1 MPKPKIKRRKENE
14 NMGLGGTFLD
24 IKLEAAIKTLKNGK
38 AAVWRKSKI
47 IVLLKPGK
55 NPDLPSSYRPVSLLC
70 HTYKLYERILL
81 NRLGPAID
89 EKLIKEQASFRPGL
103 TPLLSKKSYVQDLIN
118 INMPR
123 IRGAWDNKTGNR
135 KNGLLFGTW
144 NVRTLFKPGAAQNIV
159 KEIEKYNLKIVAL
172 QEIRWDDT
180 GTLDIQETTIL
191 YGKCNER
198 RQFGTGFAIHKSLV
212 PNIREFKDIN
222 PRTSLLTMKAQFF
235 DITFINVHAPS
246 EDKSQEEKDD
256 FYESLDLILNALSQY
271 RIKIVLGDL
280 NAKVVKSTMFPHKN
294 IYKGTWMS
302 PDGRYVNQ
310 IDHILV
316 STRFK
321 NCIQDIRTTRETD
334 GDSDHYLVK
343 GKMKVK
349 IKKVTRKKRIVVDKY
364 DTAKLNNM
372 NTCERFK
379 YQMYE
384 KIRRIDTGIN
394 DSIYAKWKKIK
405 DTIKVVAESEIGK
418 VKSVRKPW
426 FNDIEKES
434 VYKECQKSASR
445 VFRNEKRKYTQ
456 NLLEEAEADSRMNRA
471 RQLYQKINSIR
482 GGFRKHNTFLKNED
496 GSLTTGQ
503 EEMLEKWRQYFGQ
516 LLNCENSEETF
527 VWTIEETN
535 DCECLPPTSNEIK
548 QQILRLKNQKSPGE
562 DGIQEEILKKLD
574 EETISRIHSI
584 IETVWLEERL
594 PEEWNT
600 ALLCPIHKKNDPQ
613 ICNNY
618 RGIALLNATYKIFAY
633 CLLDRIK
640 PIAEEI
646 IGDYQGGFGPNRSTT
661 DQIFVIRQT
670 LQKMWEFNIDVY
682 ILFVDFKKAYDSIH
696 RASLINILREFRF
709 PKRLVNLVEAS
720 INGTK
725 IKVKLANMLS
735 QSVEVVTGLRQG
747 DALSPILFNL
757 VLEKIVREINLCE
770 RVELGLIANI

>member
-1 MPKPKIKRRKENE
+1 
-14 NMGLGGTFLD
+14 
-24 IKLEAAIKTLKNGK
+24 
-38 AAVWRKSKI
+38 
-47 IVLLKPGK
+47 
-55 NPDLPSSYRPVSLLC
+55 
-70 HTYKLYERILL
+70 
-81 NRLGPAID
+81 
-89 EKLIKEQASFRPGL
+89 
-103 TPLLSKKSYVQDLIN
+103 
-118 INMPR
+118 MPR

-159 KEIEKYNLKIVAL
+159 KEIEKYKLKIVAL

-256 FYESLDLILNALSQY
+256 FYESLDLILNALPQY

-280 NAKVVKSTMFPHKN
+280 NAKVGKETVFRPIIGSHSLHEVTNDNGLRLIDFACGNGLVVKSTMFPHKN

-321 NCIQDIRTTRETD
+321 NCIQDIRTMRGAD

-349 IKKVTRKKRIVVDKY
+349 IKKVTRNKGIVVDKY

-372 NTCERFK
+372 NTGERFK

-394 DSIYAKWKKIK
+394 DSIDAKWKKIK

-418 VKSVRKPW
+418 IKSVRKPW
-426 FNDIEKES
+426 FNDVCEDALYRRKEARNQWLNDQHNREKEI

-456 NLLEEAEADSRMNRA
+456 NLLEEAEVDSRMNRA

-482 GGFRKHNTFLKNED
+482 GGFRKHNKFLKNED

-516 LLNCENSEETF
+516 LLNCENPEETF

-562 DGIQEEILKKLD
+562 DGIQGEILKKLD

-600 ALLCPIHKKNDPQ
+600 ALVCPIHKKNDPR
-613 ICNNY
+613 Y
-618 RGIALLNATYKIFAY
+618 AT
-633 CLLDRIK
+633 
-640 PIAEEI
+640 I
-646 IGDYQGGFGPNRSTT
+646 IG
-661 DQIFVIRQT
+661 
-670 LQKMWEFNIDVY
+670 E
-682 ILFVDFKKAYDSIH
+682 
-696 RASLINILREFRF
+696 
-709 PKRLVNLVEAS
+709 
-720 INGTK
+720 
-725 IKVKLANMLS
+725 
-735 QSVEVVTGLRQG
+735 
-747 DALSPILFNL
+747 
-757 VLEKIVREINLCE
+757 
-770 RVELGLIANI
+770 